1 MAAKIPDNIGLIIL
15 DFWDT
20 LCIQNGSAEWV
31 LRSETEDFLKATADK
46 KRAIAST
53 ESAVD
58 IRDRLGALQG
68 HFLNIYGANYTF
80 RRDGQQYKNLGR
92 ICRELGVKPERAVM
106 IGDQEGLDGGS
117 AERYGLQ
124 FIHVPT
130 YHKDR
135 FFTLMDLLN
144 KEKVE

>member
-15 DFWDT
+15 DFWET
-20 LCIQNGSAEWV
+20 LCVQNGSAEWG
-31 LRSETEDFLKATADK
+31 LRAELEDFLKATAGK

-58 IRDRLGALQG
+58 IRNRLGALQG
-68 HFLNIYGANYTF
+68 HFLDIYGSNYTF
-80 RRDGQQYKNLGR
+80 YREHQQYKNLGR

-117 AERYGLQ
+117 AERYGLH
-124 FIHVPT
+124 FIQVPT
-130 YHKDR
+130 YRKDR
-135 FFTLMDLLN
+135 FFTLMNLLN